1 MMSMTES
8 EKRAA
13 YLEWINN
20 KTGQNYVDDD
30 SLPAVVELIL
40 EKLMELDGQDVNIKS
55 ESQGGRSVT
64 FAEDMPGQIKELMN
78 SVRKVKWQ

>member
-64 FAEDMPGQIKELMN
+64 FVEDMPGQIKELMN
-78 SVRKVKWQ
+78 SVRKVKWT

>member
-40 EKLMELDGQDVNIKS
+40 EKLMEMDGQDVNVKS

-64 FAEDMPGQIKELMN
+64 FVEDMPGQIKELMN
-78 SVRKVKWQ
+78 SVRKVKWT

>member
-8 EKRAA
+8 EKREA

>member
-13 YLEWINN
+13 YLEWINH

-40 EKLMELDGQDVNIKS
+40 EKLMELDGQDVNVKS
-55 ESQGGRSVT
+55 KSQGGRSVT

-78 SVRKVKWQ
+78 SVRKVKWT

>member
-30 SLPAVVELIL
+30 SSPAVVELIL

-64 FAEDMPGQIKELMN
+64 FVEDMPGQIKELMN
-78 SVRKVKWQ
+78 SVRKVKWT

>member
-64 FAEDMPGQIKELMN
+64 FADDMPGQIKELVN
-78 SVRKVKWQ
+78 SVRKVKWT

>member
-1 MMSMTES
+1 MTES
-8 EKRAA
+8 EKREA

-78 SVRKVKWQ
+78 SVRKVKWT

>member
-78 SVRKVKWQ
+78 SVRKVKWT

>member
-40 EKLMELDGQDVNIKS
+40 EKLMEMDGQDVNIKS

-64 FAEDMPGQIKELMN
+64 FADDMPGQIKELMN
-78 SVRKVKWQ
+78 SVRKVKWT

>member
-40 EKLMELDGQDVNIKS
+40 EKLMEMDGQDVNIKS

-64 FAEDMPGQIKELMN
+64 FADDMPGQIKELMN
-78 SVRKVKWQ
+78 SVRKVTWT

>member
-1 MMSMTES
+1 MTES

-40 EKLMELDGQDVNIKS
+40 EKLMEMDGQDVNIKS

-78 SVRKVKWQ
+78 SVRKVKWT

>member
-20 KTGQNYVDDD
+20 KTGKNYVDDD

-40 EKLMELDGQDVNIKS
+40 EKLMEMDGQDVNVKS

-64 FAEDMPGQIKELMN
+64 FADDMPGQIKELMN
-78 SVRKVKWQ
+78 SVRKVKWT

>member
-1 MMSMTES
+1 MTES
-8 EKRAA
+8 EKREA

>member
-1 MMSMTES
+1 MTES

-30 SLPAVVELIL
+30 SLTAVVELIL

>member
-40 EKLMELDGQDVNIKS
+40 EKLMEMDGQDVNIKS

-64 FAEDMPGQIKELMN
+64 FVEDMPGQIKELMN
-78 SVRKVKWQ
+78 SVRKVKWT

>member
-8 EKRAA
+8 EKREA

-78 SVRKVKWQ
+78 SVRKVKWT

>member
-1 MMSMTES
+1 MTES

-64 FAEDMPGQIKELMN
+64 FVEDMPGQIKELMN
-78 SVRKVKWQ
+78 SVRKVKWT

>member
-20 KTGQNYVDDD
+20 KAGQNYVDDD
-30 SLPAVVELIL
+30 SLPAVVKLIL